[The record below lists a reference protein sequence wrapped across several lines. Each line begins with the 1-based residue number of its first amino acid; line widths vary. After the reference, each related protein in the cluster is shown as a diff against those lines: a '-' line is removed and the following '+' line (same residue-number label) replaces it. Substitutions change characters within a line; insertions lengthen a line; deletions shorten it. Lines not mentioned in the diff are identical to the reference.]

1 MAVQDLR
8 SLNVYPAFKTFN
20 IADDACTEI
29 QLPSA
34 ANQVSIG
41 AEGTKIFLGQN
52 GYSEGDDIDQTDA
65 AFIPGGNFLIIK
77 LGKGKNRA
85 SSLFVQSSSGTVK
98 CCFILEET

>member
-1 MAVQDLR
+1 MAQDLR

-34 ANQVSIG
+34 ANQISIG

-52 GYSEGDDIDQTDA
+52 GYTEGDDIDQTDA
-65 AFIPGGNFLIIK
+65 AFVRIWGLRINMFIIIYW
-77 LGKGKNRA
+77 R
-85 SSLFVQSSSGTVK
+85 
-98 CCFILEET
+98 